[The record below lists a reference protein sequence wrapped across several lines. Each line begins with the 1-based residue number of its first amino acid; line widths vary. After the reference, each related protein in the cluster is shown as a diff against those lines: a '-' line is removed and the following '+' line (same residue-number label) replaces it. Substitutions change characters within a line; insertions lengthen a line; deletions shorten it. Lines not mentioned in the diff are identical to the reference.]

1 MAQIKPY
8 APEEWGP
15 NMGRGLESKESVS
28 EMAGSAARGARHA
41 ARQNQ
46 DVGVEGRGPLLLS
59 GYKEGRPYYLYADGT
74 APLPSKAAARMV
86 VLDGQGVARH
96 AGAPRASLTAVQF
109 GEREGAPSQ
118 SDRGCSTGSPVASQE
133 AAGLSAGATGGL
145 SPGLRGAAHGMRH
158 GGQDGTVAGEENRW
172 AEERRR
178 MRASVAAAI
187 AQATVRCRAASRICT
202 PVGEPCKVGSPPGT
216 RAARRGGLAG
226 DGSVASRLQLAE
238 AAAAIERL
246 QQVVEA
252 QQSRIEAI
260 EVAAGAR
267 TGERHEAPRPLR
279 SLRTHGSSARSLEA
293 EFDTAVAVLPQ
304 SDADLGDLDTQ
315 AEQLWREVAAAQ
327 TRFAAAQTAAVVD
340 EETGAVENPDC
351 SATEKPDCSDMRC
364 SVCVGAEALK
374 VETAPEA
381 TAGDRAVG
389 VATAAAEEVASAQVV
404 GSPPV
409 PGAEPAAAE
418 AVVERS
424 RDGDADGMEARA
436 EVEAIAAA
444 EAAPEPKEEY
454 WDEYLEQR
462 RQRINRQYILSRFSR
477 REIAEGEYAAA
488 ELQRGDFAGEAAER
502 AAMNSRE
509 KKVHAAMEMAREVA
523 ATDVFGGFPFD
534 LGGFWQDFQL
544 GVSQRG
550 STELEE
556 RWWAA
561 RVALLRG

>member
-1 MAQIKPY
+1 M
-8 APEEWGP
+8 
-15 NMGRGLESKESVS
+15 V
-28 EMAGSAARGARHA
+28 ARGECGSG
-41 ARQNQ
+41 
-46 DVGVEGRGPLLLS
+46 GVCGRSGSGRRSRAEGGDNTTEQSTS
-59 GYKEGRPYYLYADGT
+59 GL
-74 APLPSKAAARMV
+74 
-86 VLDGQGVARH
+86 
-96 AGAPRASLTAVQF
+96 
-109 GEREGAPSQ
+109 
-118 SDRGCSTGSPVASQE
+118 
-133 AAGLSAGATGGL
+133 
-145 SPGLRGAAHGMRH
+145 
-158 GGQDGTVAGEENRW
+158 
-172 AEERRR
+172 
-178 MRASVAAAI
+178 
-187 AQATVRCRAASRICT
+187 
-202 PVGEPCKVGSPPGT
+202 
-216 RAARRGGLAG
+216 
-226 DGSVASRLQLAE
+226 
-238 AAAAIERL
+238 AAAA
-246 QQVVEA
+246 EA
-252 QQSRIEAI
+252 EA
-260 EVAAGAR
+260 EAEADPADWAAQLWSAAENSWPAEWMAAAAVAAGD
-267 TGERHEAPRPLR
+267 
-279 SLRTHGSSARSLEA
+279 SA
-293 EFDTAVAVLPQ
+293 Q
-304 SDADLGDLDTQ
+304 
-315 AEQLWREVAAAQ
+315 VAASGDVMAG
-327 TRFAAAQTAAVVD
+327 
-340 EETGAVENPDC
+340 GAVENPDC

-374 VETAPEA
+374 VETALEA

-424 RDGDADGMEARA
+424 RDGDADGMEARD

-444 EAAPEPKEEY
+444 EAAPEPKEGY

-523 ATDVFGGFPFD
+523 ATDVFGGFLFD